1 MIEPASAKQVIRTVL
16 VISMARNGLTE
27 DQLAAEA
34 KISPLTVRH
43 ILDPDDT
50 SFPTVKTLIK
60 VCNALD
66 LPLSTFFKVKVRQ
79 ATEREIIFVKGE
91 KK

>member
-16 VISMARNGLTE
+16 TIAMARNFFDE
-27 DQLAAEA
+27 DQLAAKA
-34 KISPLTVRH
+34 KISALTVRH
-43 ILDPDDT
+43 MLDPDDT
-50 SFPTVKTLIK
+50 SFPTIKTLIK

-79 ATEREIIFVKGE
+79 ATEREIIFAKGE
-91 KK
+91 MK

>member
-50 SFPTVKTLIK
+50 SFPTIKTLIK
-60 VCNALD
+60 VCNSLE
-66 LPLSTFFKVKVRQ
+66 LPLSIFFNAKVRR
-79 ATEREIIFVKGE
+79 ATKKGE
-91 KK
+91 

>member
-1 MIEPASAKQVIRTVL
+1 MIEPANAKQVIRTVL
-16 VISMARNGLTE
+16 VIAMARNGLTE

-34 KISPLTVRH
+34 KISPLTIRH
-43 ILDPDDT
+43 ILDPDDV
-50 SFPTVKTLIK
+50 SFPAIKTLIK

-66 LPLSTFFKVKVRQ
+66 LPISTFFKVKVRQ

-91 KK
+91 RK

>member
-1 MIEPASAKQVIRTVL
+1 MIEPTSAKQVIRTVL
-16 VISMARNGLTE
+16 TIAMAQNGLTE

-50 SFPTVKTLIK
+50 SFPTIKTLIK
-60 VCNALD
+60 VCNSLE

-79 ATEREIIFVKGE
+79 ATKKGE
-91 KK
+91 

>member
-1 MIEPASAKQVIRTVL
+1 MIEPANAKQVIRTVL

-43 ILDPDDT
+43 ILDSEDT
-50 SFPTVKTLIK
+50 SFPTIKTLIK

-79 ATEREIIFVKGE
+79 ATEREIILVKGE
-91 KK
+91 